1 MDYVSEAL
9 HAGQERMDRMESNI
23 AANTKA
29 IEDNTAAQQAHA
41 EATKEVLEAFNA
53 MKGGFKVLETIGKG
67 AKIIGGIALAFSA
80 LVGAYHTAMKFFK

>member
-23 AANTKA
+23 AANTEA
-29 IEDNTAAQQAHA
+29 IQKNTESTEAHRA
-41 EATKEVLEAFNA
+41 ETREMLEAFNA
-53 MKGGFKVLETIGKG
+53 MKGGFKVLEVIGKG
-67 AKIIGGIALAFSA
+67 AKVIGGIALAFSA

>member
-9 HAGQERMDRMESNI
+9 HAGQERMDRMENNI
-23 AANTKA
+23 AANTDA
-29 IEDNTAAQQAHA
+29 ILANTISTEAHRA
-41 EATKEVLEAFNA
+41 ETREMLEAFNA

-67 AKIIGGIALAFSA
+67 AKIVGGIALAFSA